1 MQRRVQSQRPMHA
14 SRVGREKPV
23 FGGGFTLVELL
34 VVIAIIAVLIGLL
47 LPAVQS
53 AREAARR
60 SSCTSNM
67 RQFGLAVLGHE
78 SAKQVFPPEG
88 VGYGWCVS
96 AAGGAGDS
104 QILNM
109 SGVVAILPYME
120 QGSVFER
127 LDLTAPFSNLTTGLC
142 CGVSGNLNGTLGG
155 SMTAN
160 NAVVTQPLSNLF
172 CPSDPGKR
180 TSSYSNGAV
189 TGAATNY
196 DFVANPNGL
205 SGCNWWRTAGTA
217 ARFIFGEN
225 SRARARDISDGQS
238 QTIMLGETTREVRNG
253 SNPAWAY
260 RHWVQ
265 HGINPPSGINRWQ
278 GLLNPALAFVPGRLD
293 SWAYAGSLHPGGCN
307 FVMADGSVRFIGE
320 SVTTTVLSQASLM
333 ADGNTPKTDL

>member
-1 MQRRVQSQRPMHA
+1 MHQSWVGRNT
-14 SRVGREKPV
+14 SRVRD
-23 FGGGFTLVELL
+23 GFTLVELL

-67 RQFGLAVLGHE
+67 RQFGLAVLNHE

-88 VGYGWCVS
+88 VGYGWCTS
-96 AAGGAGDS
+96 AAAGAGDR

-109 SGVVAILPYME
+109 SGIVTILPYME
-120 QGSVFER
+120 QASVFES
-127 LDLTAPFSNLTTGLC
+127 LDLAAPFSNLTTGLC
-142 CGVSGNLNGTLGG
+142 CGFTGNLNGTLAG

-205 SGCNWWRTAGTA
+205 SGCNWWRTAAVA

-278 GLLNPALAFVPGRLD
+278 GLLNPAFAFAPGKLD
-293 SWAYAGSLHPGGCN
+293 SWSYAGSLHPGGCN

-320 SVTTTVLSQASLM
+320 GVTTTVLSQASLM